1 MEVKPMVDALIF
13 TAAGFASGSVLY
25 SAYLPLLIKGV
36 DVTKVS
42 EDKNPGTYNAFHYAG
57 VPLGVLC
64 LLCELLK
71 GCVPVWLATRNMD
84 VANPLFAA
92 VMLAPVAG
100 HAFSPLRRFHGGKG
114 IAVSFGVLLALIPK
128 WLVVFVLAGMYL
140 GSLLLPLHPNEKRTV
155 AAFSAFAAIALLID
169 GPFSVKLGCLL
180 IAVLVNYKNWRDAH
194 ITVPLWLH
202 WRS

>member
-1 MEVKPMVDALIF
+1 MKIPFLRDGPERAPRMIN
-13 TAAGFASGSVLY
+13 ASILRSSFERRG
-25 SAYLPLLIKGV
+25 LLIGAVQGGV
-36 DVTKVS
+36 
-42 EDKNPGTYNAFHYAG
+42 
-57 VPLGVLC
+57 
-64 LLCELLK
+64 
-71 GCVPVWLATRNMD
+71 
-84 VANPLFAA
+84 
-92 VMLAPVAG
+92 
-100 HAFSPLRRFHGGKG
+100 
-114 IAVSFGVLLALIPK
+114 GVLLALIPK